1 MIHGRNTVYNDDS
14 RKLGKLLLNTNT
26 ITKRQLSKAIQNQ
39 MRGDDRKLG
48 KILVELNYC
57 NYDDIIDVLLDLN
70 RKLINLDDTI

>member
-14 RKLGKLLLNTNT
+14 GKLGKLLLNTNT

>member
-1 MIHGRNTVYNDDS
+1 
-14 RKLGKLLLNTNT
+14 
-26 ITKRQLSKAIQNQ
+26 